1 MRKILSLFIAALF
14 AGSMLAS
21 DAQKFS
27 VQLDLSKGVFTAA
40 SGDDNPAYI
49 TWTAANG
56 NITIKQIKAKS
67 QTAVNSNYVAAP
79 RIYGGQ
85 ILEFIVAEGYSIDT
99 IFALVG
105 VGDKKNA
112 GNNPMLVGTS
122 INAADTVVAS
132 NSTDF
137 DARFTYKASA
147 NDTIILK
154 NAVSHFYWQNGD
166 TTKGNQLRPS
176 TITIAYTKAASSTPE
191 ISAGDVAFGTYVPG
205 ISEAQK
211 LTVIGDN
218 LSAAITATLTTG
230 TAFTVTGDLTAAGG
244 ELTISVK
251 ATADGDYSDE
261 LTLTS
266 GTTTKKVNVTAHLVN
281 TSGKGTKDQ
290 PFSVQDVAKLNHTLS
305 GNFWV
310 EGFIIGGIRSGK
322 INNEDSTAMAL
333 AAKMEAPEDTLQVQL
348 PSKSNIRKELNVPN
362 NNSIGWKVKIL
373 GSLEVYNNAIGLKSP
388 TDFEI
393 IEKSEPAK
401 SNDASIKSLTIKG
414 VAVTADANNVF
425 AYEVPAN
432 ENIAEVEVVFTLAAK
447 ATADKESPFKLAV
460 PASSEAAASEATINV
475 TAEDGTTKK
484 AYKVSVTRAAA
495 EQGIED
501 VLDANQA
508 VKFIENG
515 QLVIIKGGVR
525 YNVLGTQIR

>member
-1 MRKILSLFIAALF
+1 MRKFFTLF
-14 AGSMLAS
+14 AAILLAGSVFAA
-21 DAQKFS
+21 DAQKLS
-27 VQLDLSKGVFTAA
+27 AVVDLSQGVFTPKA
-40 SGDDNPAYI
+40 GETPAYI

-67 QTAVNSNYVAAP
+67 KTAVNPSYVAAP

-85 ILEFIVAEGYSIDT
+85 ILEFNVGDGYSIDT

-105 VGDKKNA
+105 VGDKKYA
-112 GNNPMLVGTS
+112 GINPMLVGTS
-122 INAADTVVAS
+122 INAADTVVVS
-132 NSTDF
+132 NTTDF

-154 NAVSHFYWQNGD
+154 NAVSHFYWQNGNAAS
-166 TTKGNQLRPS
+166 GNQLRPS

-218 LSAAITATLTTG
+218 LDAAITATLTTG

-251 ATADGDYSDE
+251 ATAEGDYSDE

-290 PFSVQDVAKLNHTLS
+290 PFSVQDVAKLNNTLS

-310 EGFIIGGIRSGK
+310 EGVILGGIKSGK
-322 INNEDSTAMAL
+322 LNNEDSTALAL
-333 AAKMEAPEDTLQVQL
+333 AVKLDAPEDTLQVQL

-373 GSLEVYNNAIGLKSP
+373 GSLELYNSTIGLKSP
-388 TDFEI
+388 TDYVI
-393 IEKSEPAK
+393 IEKPEPTK
-401 SNDASIKSLTIKG
+401 SNDASIKSLTVNG
-414 VAVTADANNVF
+414 AAVTADANNVF
-425 AYEVPAN
+425 AYEVAADVN
-432 ENIAEVEVVFTLAAK
+432 LAEVAVVFTLAAK
-447 ATADKESPFKLAV
+447 ATADKESGFKLAV

-508 VKFIENG
+508 VKFVENG
-515 QLVIIKGGVR
+515 QIIILKNGVR
-525 YNVLGTQIR
+525 YNVQGQAVR